1 MDLSDSY
8 KKIIQSINSDK
19 EIEEIKSDLE
29 ENIKIMSIDDVY
41 KIFRDIEYPVSHE
54 IIAEIYTLIR
64 EKIISVDKTQLLNPI
79 FIESMGIFLGKI
91 LGSPKYRLEEN
102 SIEIYLRICIG
113 FVFVT
118 AIGMYKKYDHNKI
131 VKEMQKYDRRKMYK
145 FIHVMNKY
153 ATKKLKGYELSI
165 PIYVIA
171 MIVGLFNT
179 NNQKFDV
186 NWDDGMYILFTG
198 KSLEYTTETLR
209 DLDILEKQNIFMKKW
224 IKILPFVQYIK
235 CPNKYYDDFF
245 KSIEII
251 CSSRYVDV
259 DKPKIINIQN
269 ILKEL
274 VEFNEIVFNN
284 QLIDGDD
291 FVDATL
297 QIFNNFMV
305 SLVRPIEIIKNFE
318 DWINLYNPTV
328 DIIKKDLDRT
338 RFINIYPIMFKD
350 NKTKLIL
357 PSWFGSYPQLIHGN
371 NPLTEYKVLEKGNS
385 DPDSRP
391 IIFGKFAL
399 KLYDPYITPIT
410 ENITINALNKNF
422 SGTNSK
428 LFEYDKYRGYKRIT
442 YNESMGEDYGGITKE
457 IIHDL
462 ISNFTKGGT
471 VLLNP
476 KESKMYEQHD
486 LDKPEVKPLFIK
498 KNDLIIPSNIDV
510 SELKQSCKI
519 LTGIDDDHEYESFDV
534 CTYIYDSI
542 YVKKVYRSL
551 GRLIAQISFVYNTK
565 VNLKF
570 VKLLVMKLNI
580 IKHIG
585 SSFSDH
591 TLIQQANLYLYALFY
606 DNLELCKLLTMILHV
621 KNHDDLYKRI
631 TDIIFLFKD
640 SMVYIKP
647 KNVQDHP
654 IRRIYQTLD
663 RNIIPLR
670 QILGKLPKKFTK
682 DKLPPTSIDDWDV
695 LHNINID
702 ERLNVLKYLYSAIME
717 ESCNNYS
724 DCFKVLSNSP
734 FNPYE
739 NSVIDYSENID
750 TLKYKIIIE
759 TAKWYYG
766 IKRLNKHTGKMMEL
780 DLYRELVNGLYDIKP
795 EPEPFP
801 KKSSKYY
808 FEDWNY
814 DSLHKQDTYAAI
826 VRNNSFFFDYEVD
839 KPIDILN
846 KIVVVINISPTL
858 LKRYDI
864 ERYEKILSEYK
875 IPLENIDEYKN
886 ISTDNNENATRVKNQ
901 IVKLMEWIH
910 EFITSD
916 KLYNIQGPDNDIIL
930 ENVKNKNE
938 KLKRLFIFW
947 SAKDKPTERQYK
959 IDIFFSKKSFDKQYD
974 LKNHQLVR
982 SSTCFNRLYFN
993 DTVDW
998 FYENTQ
1004 QQDLV
1009 KNLDENK
1016 KLFFNNL
1023 IKSINYGQAGFG
1035 LAGGGRNTNKNEY
1048 YLNKYRKYKTK
1059 YMQLKKS
1066 YIL

>member
-1 MDLSDSY
+1 MEQSYSY
-8 KKIIQSINSDK
+8 KKIVQSINSYDDSDK
-19 EIEEIKSDLE
+19 EIEEIKSGLE
-29 ENIKIMSIDDVY
+29 ETIKIMSIDDVY
-41 KIFRDIEYPVSHE
+41 KIFRDIKYPISHK
-54 IIAEIYTLIR
+54 IIVAIYTLIR

-91 LGSPKYRLEEN
+91 LGSPKHRLKEN
-102 SIEIYLRICIG
+102 SIKIYLRLCIG
-113 FVFVT
+113 FTVD
-118 AIGMYKKYDHNKI
+118 IGMYKEYDHDKI
-131 VKEMQKYDRRKMYK
+131 VEKMKKYKKYIMYK
-145 FIHVMNKY
+145 FIHKMN
-153 ATKKLKGYELSI
+153 AFAPITEIKKGIKLSI
-165 PIYVIA
+165 PPIYVIA
-171 MIVGLFNT
+171 MILSLFNISQQEF
-179 NNQKFDV
+179 NINDNK
-186 NWDDGMYILFTG
+186 GMYVLFFG
-198 KSLEYTTETLR
+198 KNGQLYQYYK
-209 DLDILEKQNIFMKKW
+209 ILEKQNIFIKNW
-224 IKILPFVQYIK
+224 IKILPFVQYVK
-235 CPNKYYDDFF
+235 CPKSYEDEYLFESIRIIYSSPFDD
-245 KSIEII
+245 
-251 CSSRYVDV
+251 
-259 DKPKIINIQN
+259 PKIINMQN

-274 VEFNEIVFNN
+274 IEFNEIVFNN
-284 QLIDGDD
+284 QLIDGDIFID
-291 FVDATL
+291 TTL
-297 QIFNNFMV
+297 RIFKSFIHY
-305 SLVRPIEIIKNFE
+305 LVLPIEIITSFGY
-318 DWINLYNPTV
+318 WINKSDV
-328 DIIKKDLDRT
+328 DIVKRNLNRT

-357 PSWFGSYPQLIHGN
+357 PSWFGSYTQLIHGN

-428 LFEYDKYRGYKRIT
+428 LFEYDKYRDYKRIT
-442 YNESMGEDYGGITKE
+442 YNKSMGEDYGGVTNE
-457 IIHDL
+457 IIRDL

-476 KESKMYEQHD
+476 KESEMYKQRD
-486 LDKPEVKPLFIK
+486 LDKYEVKPLFVK
-498 KNDLIIPSNIDV
+498 KNDLIIPSNIDI
-510 SELKQSCKI
+510 SDLKESCKI
-519 LTGIDDDHEYESFDV
+519 LTGIDDDHEYHEDESFEADEKN
-534 CTYIYDSI
+534 YSI

-551 GRLIAQISFVYNTK
+551 GRLLAQISFVYDTK

-580 IKHIG
+580 IKHVG

-591 TLIQQANLYLYALFY
+591 TPIQQANLYLYTLFY

-621 KNHDDLYKRI
+621 KTHDDLYKRI
-631 TDIIFLFKD
+631 TDIIFLFED
-640 SMVYIKP
+640 SLVYIKP

-654 IRRIYQTLD
+654 IRRNYQTLD
-663 RNIIPLR
+663 LNIIPLR

-702 ERLNVLKYLYSAIME
+702 ERLNVLKYLHSVIIGKT
-717 ESCNNYS
+717 CDNYAE
-724 DCFKVLSNSP
+724 CFEVLNNSP
-734 FNPYE
+734 FNRYE
-739 NSVIDYSENID
+739 NNVINYSEDIN

-766 IKRLNKHTGKMMEL
+766 IKRLNKNTGKMMEL
-780 DLYRELVNGLYDIKP
+780 DLYRELVNGLYDIDPKP
-795 EPEPFP
+795 ENESGYHFG
-801 KKSSKYY
+801 
-808 FEDWNY
+808 DWNY
-814 DSLHKQDTYAAI
+814 DSLYEPDTYAAI
-826 VRNNSFFFDYEVD
+826 VRNNSFFFDHKVD
-839 KPIDILN
+839 KPMDILD
-846 KIVVVINISPTL
+846 KIVIVINISPTL

-864 ERYEKILSEYK
+864 EKYKKILSEYE
-875 IPLENIDEYKN
+875 IPLKEIDEYKN

-901 IVKLMEWIH
+901 IAKLMEWIR

-916 KLYNIQGPDNDIIL
+916 NLYNTKGLDNDIIL
-930 ENVKNKNE
+930 KNVKNKNE
-938 KLKRLFIFW
+938 KLKRLLIFW

-959 IDIFFSKKSFDKQYD
+959 IDIFFSKKSFDEQYN
-974 LKNHQLVR
+974 LKNHQLVT
-982 SSTCFNRLYFN
+982 SSTCFNKLYFN
-993 DTVDW
+993 DAVDW

-1009 KNLDENK
+1009 ENLDENK

-1023 IKSINYGQAGFG
+1023 IISINYGQAGFG
-1035 LAGGGRNTNKNEY
+1035 VAGGGRKTNKNEY